1 MIEIHQAS
9 FPSTVAPK
17 LPLSKSE
24 GLRHLV
30 LTYVLAKGRGEVA
43 LPSLREVASAVVPED
58 LQVMRQGLIALLRGD
73 GDIQLSA
80 SASVAR
86 FLLALTVA
94 SGRPHR
100 LLLTDPQ
107 LQRRP
112 MKPLFDFFRSIGVSI
127 EVTDDLWRVDP
138 SRLFVPRGAIA
149 DARGWESSQFVSSLI
164 YFSVCSRQPLTI
176 LRSRSESSAEYII
189 LTIESLRSIG
199 VDIRWIGD
207 RIEVLREEKLISIA
221 RDTVLSPISG
231 DWTSVSYWVE
241 LFLLHPEVQ
250 SLIFTPLD
258 LSSVHPD
265 RAIIT
270 LLSRFLT
277 YEAVDNRIVLKRV
290 DSHPDHLRLDLRQN
304 PDLFPALFATALGL
318 GIRADFS
325 GLESLAYKESNRLDA
340 CLSIAHDLGWGEEA
354 FILHSTDHLTY
365 TGVPRETRPA
375 KVALEHRDDHRLAM
389 AFGVLAT
396 ALEGLTLE
404 IGDERVT
411 ERSYPRFFS
420 ELCGLM
426 SDDRDEEEQ

>member
-1 MIEIHQAS
+1 MNVIRVSRFPASIE
-9 FPSTVAPK
+9 VR

-24 GLRHLV
+24 GLRRLV
-30 LTYVLAKGRGEVA
+30 LSYIMAKGRGDVA
-43 LPSLREVASAVVPED
+43 LPPLREEASAVVPED
-58 LQVMRQGLIALLRGD
+58 LLVMRDGLTALLGGCDEIR
-73 GDIQLSA
+73 LSA

-100 LLLTDPQ
+100 LLLADPQ

-127 EVTDDLWRVDP
+127 EVSDDLWRVDP
-138 SRLFVPRGAIA
+138 RSTCVPRGAIA
-149 DARGWESSQFVSSLI
+149 DARGWKSSQFVSSLI
-164 YFSVCSRQPLTI
+164 YFSVCSSQPLTI

-207 RIEVLREEKLISIA
+207 RIEVLRDVNLISYA
-221 RDTVLSPISG
+221 RDPAIAPIPG

-241 LFLLHPEVQ
+241 LLLLHPEVR
-250 SLIFTPLD
+250 SLILTPLD

-265 RAIIT
+265 RTILS
-270 LLSRFLT
+270 LLEGFLT
-277 YEAVDNRIVLKRV
+277 CEEEDHRIVLQR
-290 DSHPDHLRLDLRQN
+290 DASHPELLALDLRQN

-318 GIRADFS
+318 GLRADFT
-325 GLESLAYKESNRLDA
+325 GLDTLAYKESNRLDA
-340 CLSIAHDLGWGEEA
+340 CLSIARDLGWGEDT
-354 FILHSTDHLTY
+354 FVLHGSDRLTY
-365 TGVPRETRPA
+365 MGVPRETRPA
-375 KVALEHRDDHRLAM
+375 QVKLEHRDDHRLAM

-396 ALEGLTLE
+396 ALEGLELT
-404 IGDERVT
+404 IDDDGVT

-420 ELCGLM
+420 ELCGLI
-426 SDDRDEEEQ
+426 DERDEEEK